1 MNLETTIAIDA
12 PPTRVWD
19 VISSIERWPEWDRH
33 MGDLKPR
40 RAHRRRA
47 HDHPE
52 CRRKGDPRLR
62 LSQSGP
68 LAAIAALLAGRQT
81 RRYVQLEAERLKH
94 AAEADRP
101 RLDRERDHDRYS
113 PR

>member
-1 MNLETTIAIDA
+1 VRTVAVHTITPSADGRAIL
-12 PPTRVWD
+12 
-19 VISSIERWPEWDRH
+19 
-33 MGDLKPR
+33 G
-40 RAHRRRA
+40 
-47 HDHPE
+47 
-52 CRRKGDPRLR
+52 LR